1 VTDIGSSM
9 VCSGAIKVGPIKPA
23 PYT

>member
-9 VCSGAIKVGPIKPA
+9 ACSGAIKVGPIKPA